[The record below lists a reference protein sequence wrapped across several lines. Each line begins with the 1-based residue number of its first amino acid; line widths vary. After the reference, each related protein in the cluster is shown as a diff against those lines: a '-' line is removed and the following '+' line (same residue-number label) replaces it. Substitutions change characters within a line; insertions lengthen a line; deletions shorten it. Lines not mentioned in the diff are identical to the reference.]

1 VCRFRPL
8 PERKDLKEYPGNQG
22 SKECL
27 DRRDHRDCR
36 VLPDHRGRKAYQVR
50 RDRQGG

>member
-1 VCRFRPL
+1 MCRFRPL
-8 PERKDLKEYPGNQG
+8 PERKDLKEYPDNQG

-27 DRRDHRDCR
+27 DRR
-36 VLPDHRGRKAYQVR
+36 DHRGRKAYQVR